1 MSLMI
6 NQLFGLQGKTALVT
20 GGSSGLGEGIALALG
35 LAGAEIAIAARR
47 ESLLGEASERL
58 SAQGITVSSFSAD
71 LSELQQAQDL
81 SQRVLRKLG
90 KVDILVNAAGINLRE
105 SFVDVSPQS
114 WQEQLNVQ
122 LAAPFFMTQALAP
135 QMKERHWGRVINI
148 ASLQSYRAFANSAPY
163 GAAKGGVLQ
172 LTRAIAQEWSKF
184 GITCNAIGP
193 GYFPTA
199 LTVPVFSDPALVKMH
214 AERTAIGRNGEVQDL
229 NGLAIFLAS
238 DASAYIT
245 GQTIMIDG
253 GYTAS

>member
-1 MSLMI
+1 MI